1 MKSRSAQFVHA
12 LHQLVGKFP
21 IQLSQL
27 RPDFMVF
34 ERCYLVEF
42 LGCNGPTMF
51 VTKPLKPCYALTDVH
66 RDPSVQARPLVPLRL
81 HDIACALQGN
91 RDHNGVWV
99 GCRKSSSTRFAG
111 EQEGGFSAL

>member
-1 MKSRSAQFVHA
+1 MHA

-34 ERCYLVEF
+34 ERCHLVEF
-42 LGCNGPTMF
+42 LGCDGPTVF
-51 VTKPLKPCYALTDVH
+51 VAKPLKPCYALADVH
-66 RDPSVQARPLVPLRL
+66 CDPSIEAWPLVPLRF

-91 RDHNGVWV
+91 RNHNGVWV
-99 GCRKSSSTRFAG
+99 RCRKSGCTRFTG
-111 EQEGGFSAL
+111 E